1 MEQVLS
7 VQSSVGILV
16 FIGTPDVVV
25 DMAEAQNDGN
35 GTFDEGGYEGKDE
48 LERRSLTS

>member
-7 VQSSVGILV
+7 VQSSLGILV

-25 DMAEAQNDGN
+25 DMAEA
-35 GTFDEGGYEGKDE
+35 
-48 LERRSLTS
+48 

>member
-7 VQSSVGILV
+7 VQSSLGILV

-25 DMAEAQNDGN
+25 DMAGA
-35 GTFDEGGYEGKDE
+35 
-48 LERRSLTS
+48 